1 MCPFAVPDGHDAPR
15 LIDAFVPGEAAVIDD
30 IVMGF
35 EDAVGEPVVA
45 HELPDILDRVQFG
58 VARHSG

>member
-1 MCPFAVPDGHDAPR
+1 
-15 LIDAFVPGEAAVIDD
+15 LIDEFVPGEAAVIDD

-45 HELPDILDRVQFG
+45 HELPDILDRVQF
-58 VARHSG
+58 RTSGW